1 MRPLLLLLLALVL
14 GCGPGATWSAPES
27 DGPQVALVLP
37 LGDVAAILVDSVA
50 AALRREHGVEVRVGE
65 PKELPRSAF
74 TTLRT
79 PRYRADSL
87 IAWLRKDRP
96 QNIDFVIGL
105 TREDIS
111 ITKRDASGAIKEP
124 ASKYQDFGIYGL
136 GYIGGPSCVVSTFRL
151 GSGPLFHTRLAK
163 IATHELGHVRG
174 LQHCMDTTCV
184 MRDAVERMSTI
195 DAASSTFCETCAR
208 RLDQGGSGP

>member
-1 MRPLLLLLLALVL
+1 MRSLLLLLLALVL
-14 GCGPGATWSAPES
+14 GCEPGRPGPAAQS
-27 DGPQVALVLP
+27 DGQVVVLLRP
-37 LGDVAAILVDSVA
+37 LGDVEAHVVDSVA
-50 AALRREHGVEVRVGE
+50 AALRRVHRVEVRVGE

-79 PRYRADSL
+79 PRYRADSV
-87 IAWLRKDRP
+87 IAWLRKERP

-111 ITKRDASGAIKEP
+111 ITKRDAAGAIKEP
-124 ASKYQDFGIYGL
+124 ASKYRDFGIYGL

-151 GSGPLFHTRLAK
+151 GSGPLFHARLAK
-163 IATHELGHVRG
+163 IATHELGHVRS
-174 LQHCMDTTCV
+174 LQHCADTACV

-195 DAASSTFCETCAR
+195 DAARSTFCEACAR
-208 RLDQGGSGP
+208 RLDHGGSGP